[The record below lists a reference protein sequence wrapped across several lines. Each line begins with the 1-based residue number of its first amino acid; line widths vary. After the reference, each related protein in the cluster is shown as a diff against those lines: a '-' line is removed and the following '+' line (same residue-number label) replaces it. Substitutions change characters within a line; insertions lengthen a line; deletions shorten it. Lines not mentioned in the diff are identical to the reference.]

1 MVWKKQ
7 AEVFHTVEKSFPHRG
22 KLLRATLPVL
32 LFAMTAAAQSNPFK
46 APLYWSVYEN
56 QILKEQAGEHDV
68 HVTEAEWRANI
79 DWVDAALKP
88 FGYDMICIDGWG
100 DLSQLNENGYRL
112 SHSRHWEHGY
122 AWWSAHLRQR
132 GMRLGMY
139 GNPLWIHVADDDLD
153 TKIVGT
159 DIPVSTLK
167 NPAEGTLFSWVQVDR
182 PGAEQYIKGW
192 IHFYADMG
200 VDYFRIDFLSWYEDG
215 KDRWEGRVGPER
227 PREHYE
233 TALRWMREA
242 ADERGMFLS
251 LVMPHLYHDAA
262 AERKTG
268 HMIRIN
274 EDTGEGGWTK
284 WSEWFRGQRREG
296 WSAYGNAVDGL
307 TYWSRIAGRGQVI
320 LDPDFIRLNTFATDD
335 EKRSVISLC
344 LLAGAPVTVADQHHT
359 IGDNLRF
366 YTNPE
371 LLELNRDGF
380 VGQPLSWEP
389 ADEDSQIWFGQLTNG
404 DWIVGLFNRETEPRP
419 RRVNFAMLGFAGP
432 ARVRDLWAREDL
444 GPMDSFSANL
454 PPRSCRILRL
464 SVPPPSPR

>member
-1 MVWKKQ
+1 MDKR
-7 AEVFHTVEKSFPHRG
+7 FPRRG
-22 KLLRATLPVL
+22 KPVFL
-32 LFAMTAAAQSNPFK
+32 ACAAAACAVTAAAQSNSFR

-56 QILKEQAGEHDV
+56 QILKEQAGQHDI
-68 HVTEAEWRANI
+68 HVSEADWLAGI
-79 DWVDAALKP
+79 DWVETALKP
-88 FGYDMICIDGWG
+88 FGYDMVCIDGWG
-100 DLSQLNENGYRL
+100 DTSQLNENGYRL
-112 SHSRHWEHGY
+112 SHSRHWEHDY
-122 AWWSAHLRQR
+122 AWWSEHLQKR

-139 GNPLWIHVADDDLD
+139 GNPLWVHVHNDD
-153 TKIVGT
+153 TERKIVGT
-159 DIPVSTLK
+159 DLPVSSLK
-167 NPAEGTLFSWVQVDR
+167 NPAENARFPWVQMDR
-182 PGAEQYIKGW
+182 PGAEQYVKGW

-200 VDYFRIDFLSWYEDG
+200 VTYCRIDFLSWFEDG
-215 KDRWEGRVGPER
+215 RDRWEGRVGPDR

-262 AERKTG
+262 AERTTG

-274 EDTGEGGWTK
+274 EDAATGGWAK
-284 WSEWFRGQRREG
+284 WSDWFRGQKRPG
-296 WSAYGNAVDGL
+296 WSVYGNAADGL
-307 TYWSRIAGRGQVI
+307 AYWSRLAGRGQVI

-344 LLAGAPVTVADQHHT
+344 LLAGAPIAVADQHDT

-404 DWIVGLFNRETEPRP
+404 DWIVGLFNRENEPRT

-432 ARVRDLWAREDL
+432 AEVRDLWAHKDL
-444 GPMDSFSANL
+444 GPMDSFSADL
-454 PPRSCRILRL
+454 PPRACRVLRL
-464 SVPPPSPR
+464 SAP